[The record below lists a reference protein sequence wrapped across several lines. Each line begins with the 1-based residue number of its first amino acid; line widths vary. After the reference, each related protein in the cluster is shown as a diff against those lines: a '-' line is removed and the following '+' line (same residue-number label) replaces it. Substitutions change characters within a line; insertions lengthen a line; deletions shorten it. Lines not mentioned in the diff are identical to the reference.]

1 MAQRMVPCPHCKSPL
16 PEHASFCPYCAQSVR
31 PRRSVKPP
39 SHLWGKALRWG
50 LGVCLALAAVAAVV
64 VPRLPK
70 TYDAYG
76 EVLYTDA
83 DGTYQLLV
91 ADSNDRFAPKEEIS
105 LDAEPSQEYRTP
117 SRLFINHVD
126 SGANAAQI
134 FMQKVDA
141 VSAQLVQ
148 PEDSPW
154 PMVCTQPEYRDFSP
168 EAAQVVLVNY
178 TGSSSPA
185 ELVWTLNMHNG
196 DTIRLRQKITP
207 VPIETYD
214 FYPEDYPMSTA
225 EELQA
230 LIDQVT
236 AQVPLPAVVNLHLP
250 AVTYTGGVTISGRPV
265 NLYGSQDADGRRT
278 TFTDTVRLSAQDGPV
293 SYFYDIDFVGNKS
306 SVGVSASARFW
317 AEDCT
322 FTGWKTGMLGYGDVW
337 VNAINCHFVDNTTG
351 FHFNS
356 TGQYVTHTMFNDNV
370 FLRNG
375 TAVLLEN
382 VPSDECMNFQGSR
395 FTGNGTDI
403 DNRCGHALDITQ
415 VIFE

>member
-1 MAQRMVPCPHCKSPL
+1 MSGTTKHCPRCGAAL
-16 PEHASFCPYCAQSVR
+16 PEAAAFCPYCTADLRHRTAPVH
-31 PRRSVKPP
+31 PPVIPGWVLRS
-39 SHLWGKALRWG
+39 
-50 LGVCLALAAVAAVV
+50 LAAALLILTAAAAVFFYRT
-64 VPRLPK
+64 PD
-70 TYDAYG
+70 TYDEFG
-76 EVLYTDA
+76 QVTYTDA

-91 ADSNDRFAPKEEIS
+91 SDSNDRFAPKEEIS

-185 ELVWTLNMHNG
+185 ELVWTLDMHNG

-214 FYPEDYPMSTA
+214 FYPEDHPMSTA

-236 AQVPLPAVVNLHLP
+236 SQVPLPAVVNLHLP

-278 TFTDTVRLSAQDGPV
+278 TFTDTVVLRAQDGPV

-317 AEDCT
+317 AEGCT

-337 VNAINCHFVDNTTG
+337 VNAINCRFVDNTTG
-351 FHFNS
+351 FHFNN

-382 VPSDECMNFQGSR
+382 VPSDECLNFQGSR

-403 DNRCGHALDITQ
+403 DNRCGHPLDITQ

>member
-1 MAQRMVPCPHCKSPL
+1 MSIPTFPCPHCGAPL
-16 PEHASFCPYCAQSVR
+16 PEGASFCPHCTANLRHRTTPTPPPVLSGRVL
-31 PRRSVKPP
+31 RS
-39 SHLWGKALRWG
+39 
-50 LGVCLALAAVAAVV
+50 LAAAVLILAAAAAAVFYCT
-64 VPRLPK
+64 PN
-70 TYDAYG
+70 TYDEFG
-76 EVLYTDA
+76 QVTYTDA
-83 DGTYQLLV
+83 DSTYQLLV
-91 ADSNDRFAPKEEIS
+91 NDSNDRFTPLEALS
-105 LDAEPSQEYRTP
+105 LEAEPDQEYRFP
-117 SRLFINHVD
+117 CRLFINHVD
-126 SGANAAQI
+126 SGANARQI

-141 VSAQLVQ
+141 ISAQLIQ

-168 EAAQVVLVNY
+168 EAAAVVLVNY

-225 EELQA
+225 EELQS

-236 AQVPLPAVVNLHLP
+236 AQIPLPAVVNLHLP

-265 NLYGSQDADGRRT
+265 NLYGSQDTDGRRT
-278 TFTDTVRLSAQDGPV
+278 TFTDTVRLSAQDGPI
-293 SYFYDIDFVGNKS
+293 SYFYDMDFVGNKS
-306 SVGVSASARFW
+306 DIGVSASARFW
-317 AEDCT
+317 AENCS
-322 FTGWKTGMLGYGDVW
+322 FTGWKTGVLGYGDVW
-337 VNAINCHFVDNTTG
+337 VNVIGCRFVDNTTG

-382 VPSDECMNFQGSR
+382 VPSDQTLNFQGSR

-403 DNRCGHALDITQ
+403 DNRCDHPLDITQ
-415 VIFE
+415 AIFE

>member
-1 MAQRMVPCPHCKSPL
+1 MNLSSSPCPHCGAPL
-16 PEHASFCPYCAQSVR
+16 PEGASFCPHCA
-31 PRRSVKPP
+31 RSIRSRQAVKPP
-39 SHLWGKALRWG
+39 SRLWRSALQRAA
-50 LGVCLALAAVAAVV
+50 VLALVIAVV
-64 VPRLPK
+64 LALYVCCTPN
-70 TYDAYG
+70 TYDSFG
-76 EVLYTDA
+76 QVTYTDA
-83 DGTYQLLV
+83 DGTYQLLLTT
-91 ADSNDRFAPKEEIS
+91 SNDRFASPEELS
-105 LDAEPSQEYRTP
+105 LEAEPDQEYRIP
-117 SRLFINHVD
+117 CRLFINHVD
-126 SGANAAQI
+126 SGANAGRI

-141 VSAQLVQ
+141 ASARLVQ

-178 TGSSSPA
+178 TGRSSPA
-185 ELVWTLNMHNG
+185 ELVWTLDMHNG

-214 FYPEDYPMSTA
+214 FYPEDYPMATA
-225 EELQA
+225 EELQS

-236 AQVPLPAVVNLHLP
+236 AQIPLPAVVNLHLP
-250 AVTYTGGVTISGRPV
+250 AVTYTSGVTISGRPV

-278 TFTDTVRLSAQDGPV
+278 TFTDTVQLSAQDGPI

-306 SVGVSASARFW
+306 SIGVSASARFW
-317 AEDCT
+317 AENCT
-322 FTGWKTGMLGYGDVW
+322 FTGWKTGVLGYGDVW
-337 VNAINCHFVDNTTG
+337 VNVIGCRFVDNTTG

-382 VPSDECMNFQGSR
+382 VPSDETMNFQGSR

-415 VIFE
+415 AIFE

>member
-1 MAQRMVPCPHCKSPL
+1 MDLGTFPCPYCGAPL
-16 PEHASFCPYCAQSVR
+16 PEGASFCPRCARSVR
-31 PRRSVKPP
+31 ARQTVRVPSV
-39 SHLWGKALRWG
+39 LWRITLRHAAAL
-50 LGVCLALAAVAAVV
+50 VLAIAVIAALYACCT
-64 VPRLPK
+64 PN
-70 TYDAYG
+70 TYDGAG
-76 EVLYTDA
+76 QVTYTDA
-83 DGTYQLLV
+83 DGTYQLLL
-91 ADSNDRFAPKEEIS
+91 AGSNDRFAPQEELS
-105 LDAEPSQEYRTP
+105 LEAEPSQEYRTP
-117 SRLFINHVD
+117 CRLFINHVD
-126 SGANAAQI
+126 SGANARQI

-141 VSAQLVQ
+141 ISAQLIQ

-168 EAAQVVLVNY
+168 EAAAVVLVNY

-196 DTIRLRQKITP
+196 DTIRLHQKITP

-214 FYPEDYPMSTA
+214 FYPEDHPMSTA
-225 EELQA
+225 EELQS

-236 AQVPLPAVVNLHLP
+236 GQIPLPAVVNLHLP
-250 AVTYTGGVTISGRPV
+250 AVTYTGSVTISGRPV

-278 TFTDTVRLSAQDGPV
+278 TFTDTVRLSAQDGPI

-306 SVGVSASARFW
+306 AIGVSASARFW
-317 AEDCT
+317 AENCS
-322 FTGWKTGMLGYGDVW
+322 FTGWKTGVLGYGDVW
-337 VNAINCHFVDNTTG
+337 VNVIGCRFVDNTTG

-382 VPSDECMNFQGSR
+382 VPSDECLNFQGSR

-403 DNRCGHALDITQ
+403 DNRCDHPLDITQ
-415 VIFE
+415 AIFE